1 MIDRWS
7 TPVWKSADGT
17 IETLARI
24 PVGQAPFEEWVLRD
38 FLADT
43 PSLLPVRHFDPVF
56 SSPVCLGTEFPVSG
70 VGRIDA
76 LFLSP
81 SGYVTIVE
89 TKLWQNPE
97 ARREVVAQIIDYAQQ
112 VARWTYAD
120 LESRFKKCQEVAKQ
134 PSSSLF
140 SYVCDLEDD
149 SSDEAEFTDAV
160 NRCLGNGRFLLLI
173 IGDGIR
179 EGVEQM
185 TEFLQRTPLLQY
197 TLGPV
202 GGELLLSP
210 QSVEII
216 KFGDPG
222 SGREDVPMRDP
233 IILLVHL
240 IATLARLMGPGGLRS
255 VVAES
260 VLVKQQLLML
270 NRSRHRAPNLCAS
283 DRILAGVCAQFM
295 RPARVIRS
303 AIVLRPSTILEFHRA
318 LRTRKYR
325 WLFSPTR
332 RRTGPQ
338 GPSKALVD
346 AIVDMKRRNP
356 RWGCPR
362 IAQQIALAFAVDIDK
377 DVVRRVLA
385 THSRPA
391 PHSGGPSWLTFL
403 GHAKDSLWSIDLFR
417 CESAIL
423 RSHWVLVVMDHYTRR
438 IVGFGI
444 HAGTVDGRALCR
456 MFNHAIRGL
465 SRPKRLSSDHDPL
478 SRFHQWR
485 ANLRVLQVTEVKS
498 VPYVPLS
505 HPFVER
511 LIGTLRRECVDQLL
525 FWSASDLEDKLVA
538 FQDFYNAHR
547 AHASLDGRTPVP
559 IQKDVAR
566 LDRYRWDAHCRGL
579 YQTPIAA

>member
-1 MIDRWS
+1 
-7 TPVWKSADGT
+7 
-17 IETLARI
+17 
-24 PVGQAPFEEWVLRD
+24 
-38 FLADT
+38 
-43 PSLLPVRHFDPVF
+43 
-56 SSPVCLGTEFPVSG
+56 
-70 VGRIDA
+70 
-76 LFLSP
+76 
-81 SGYVTIVE
+81 
-89 TKLWQNPE
+89 
-97 ARREVVAQIIDYAQQ
+97 
-112 VARWTYAD
+112 
-120 LESRFKKCQEVAKQ
+120 
-134 PSSSLF
+134 
-140 SYVCDLEDD
+140 
-149 SSDEAEFTDAV
+149 
-160 NRCLGNGRFLLLI
+160 
-173 IGDGIR
+173 
-179 EGVEQM
+179 
-185 TEFLQRTPLLQY
+185 
-197 TLGPV
+197 
-202 GGELLLSP
+202 
-210 QSVEII
+210 
-216 KFGDPG
+216 
-222 SGREDVPMRDP
+222 MRDP

-240 IATLARLMGPGGLRS
+240 IATLARLMGSGGLRS

-260 VLVKQQLLML
+260 VLVKQQRLIL

-283 DRILAGVCAQFM
+283 DRILAGVCALFM

-325 WLFSPTR
+325 WLFSPKR

-338 GPSKALVD
+338 GPSNALVD

-385 THSRPA
+385 THYRPA
-391 PHSGGPSWLTFL
+391 PRSGGPSWLTFL

-417 CESAIL
+417 CESATL
-423 RSHWVLVVMDHYTRR
+423 RSHWVLVVMDQYTRR

-465 SRPKRLSSDHDPL
+465 SRPTRLSSDHDPL
-478 SRFHQWR
+478 YRFHQWR

-559 IQKDVAR
+559 IRKDVAR
-566 LDRYRWDAHCRGL
+566 LDRYRWAAHCRGL

>member
-1 MIDRWS
+1 
-7 TPVWKSADGT
+7 
-17 IETLARI
+17 
-24 PVGQAPFEEWVLRD
+24 
-38 FLADT
+38 
-43 PSLLPVRHFDPVF
+43 
-56 SSPVCLGTEFPVSG
+56 
-70 VGRIDA
+70 
-76 LFLSP
+76 
-81 SGYVTIVE
+81 
-89 TKLWQNPE
+89 
-97 ARREVVAQIIDYAQQ
+97 
-112 VARWTYAD
+112 
-120 LESRFKKCQEVAKQ
+120 
-134 PSSSLF
+134 
-140 SYVCDLEDD
+140 
-149 SSDEAEFTDAV
+149 
-160 NRCLGNGRFLLLI
+160 
-173 IGDGIR
+173 
-179 EGVEQM
+179 
-185 TEFLQRTPLLQY
+185 
-197 TLGPV
+197 
-202 GGELLLSP
+202 
-210 QSVEII
+210 
-216 KFGDPG
+216 
-222 SGREDVPMRDP
+222 MRDP

-255 VVAES
+255 VVTES
-260 VLVKQQLLML
+260 VLVKQQLLIL

-283 DRILAGVCAQFM
+283 DRILAGVCALFM

-338 GPSKALVD
+338 GPSNALVD

-362 IAQQIALAFAVDIDK
+362 IAQQIALACAVDIDK

-385 THSRPA
+385 THDRPA

-423 RSHWVLVVMDHYTRR
+423 RSHWVLVVMDHYTRQ

-465 SRPKRLSSDHDPL
+465 SRPTRLSSDHDPL
-478 SRFHQWR
+478 YRFHQWR

-525 FWSASDLEDKLVA
+525 FWSASDLADKLVA

-547 AHASLDGRTPVP
+547 PLRRWTGGRPS
-559 IQKDVAR
+559 
-566 LDRYRWDAHCRGL
+566 RYERMSPGSTATAGTR
-579 YQTPIAA
+579 IAVVSIRRRSRRDI

>member
-1 MIDRWS
+1 
-7 TPVWKSADGT
+7 
-17 IETLARI
+17 
-24 PVGQAPFEEWVLRD
+24 
-38 FLADT
+38 
-43 PSLLPVRHFDPVF
+43 
-56 SSPVCLGTEFPVSG
+56 
-70 VGRIDA
+70 
-76 LFLSP
+76 
-81 SGYVTIVE
+81 
-89 TKLWQNPE
+89 
-97 ARREVVAQIIDYAQQ
+97 
-112 VARWTYAD
+112 
-120 LESRFKKCQEVAKQ
+120 
-134 PSSSLF
+134 
-140 SYVCDLEDD
+140 
-149 SSDEAEFTDAV
+149 
-160 NRCLGNGRFLLLI
+160 
-173 IGDGIR
+173 
-179 EGVEQM
+179 
-185 TEFLQRTPLLQY
+185 
-197 TLGPV
+197 
-202 GGELLLSP
+202 
-210 QSVEII
+210 
-216 KFGDPG
+216 
-222 SGREDVPMRDP
+222 MRDP

-260 VLVKQQLLML
+260 LLVKHQLLIL
-270 NRSRHRAPNLCAS
+270 NRSRHRAPNLRVS
-283 DRILAGVCAQFM
+283 DRILAGVCALFM
-295 RPARVIRS
+295 RPARVIPLGDR
-303 AIVLRPSTILEFHRA
+303 AQTVDDPELPSNVCA
-318 LRTRKYR
+318 TRKYR
-325 WLFSPTR
+325 LAVFTEAPPHRPPRVRPKT
-332 RRTGPQ
+332 
-338 GPSKALVD
+338 LVD

-385 THSRPA
+385 THYRPA
-391 PHSGGPSWLTFL
+391 PRSGGPSWLTFL

-417 CESAIL
+417 CESATL
-423 RSHWVLVVMDHYTRR
+423 RSHWVLVVMDQYTRR

-444 HAGTVDGRALCR
+444 HAGTVNGRALCR

-478 SRFHQWR
+478 YRFHQWC

-559 IQKDVAR
+559 IRKDVAR

>member
-1 MIDRWS
+1 
-7 TPVWKSADGT
+7 
-17 IETLARI
+17 
-24 PVGQAPFEEWVLRD
+24 
-38 FLADT
+38 
-43 PSLLPVRHFDPVF
+43 
-56 SSPVCLGTEFPVSG
+56 
-70 VGRIDA
+70 
-76 LFLSP
+76 
-81 SGYVTIVE
+81 
-89 TKLWQNPE
+89 
-97 ARREVVAQIIDYAQQ
+97 
-112 VARWTYAD
+112 
-120 LESRFKKCQEVAKQ
+120 
-134 PSSSLF
+134 
-140 SYVCDLEDD
+140 
-149 SSDEAEFTDAV
+149 
-160 NRCLGNGRFLLLI
+160 
-173 IGDGIR
+173 
-179 EGVEQM
+179 
-185 TEFLQRTPLLQY
+185 
-197 TLGPV
+197 
-202 GGELLLSP
+202 
-210 QSVEII
+210 
-216 KFGDPG
+216 
-222 SGREDVPMRDP
+222 MRDP

-260 VLVKQQLLML
+260 VLVKQQLLIV

-283 DRILAGVCAQFM
+283 DRILAGVCALFM

-362 IAQQIALAFAVDIDK
+362 IAQQIALAVAVDIDK

-385 THSRPA
+385 THDRPA

-423 RSHWVLVVMDHYTRR
+423 RSHWVRVVMDQYTRR

-444 HAGTVDGRALCR
+444 QAGTVDGRALCR

-465 SRPKRLSSDHDPL
+465 SRPTRLSSDHDPL
-478 SRFHQWR
+478 YRFHHWR

-498 VPYVPLS
+498 VPSVPLS

-511 LIGTLRRECVDQLL
+511 LIGTRRRECVDQLL
-525 FWSASDLEDKLVA
+525 FWSASDLADKLVA

-559 IQKDVAR
+559 IRQDVAR
-566 LDRYRWDAHCRGL
+566 LDRYRWAAHCRGL